1 MVRGLE
7 TKSYE
12 EWLQEMGM
20 FNLKKRRLRA
30 DMIAIFKYP
39 RCYFC
44 GGWRSKKL
52 FADSR
57 SDFPEA
63 LLMFRMDQANM
74 TSTILA
80 TESSKPVM
88 PASEKSGNEYFYILI
103 VMSFYGIFL
112 MGIMLGYMKSKR
124 KEKKSNLLL
133 LYKDEQRE
141 WGQAVKSLPTVSG
154 LRSVQIP
161 MMLSMLQESMA
172 PALSCTLCSMEG
184 SSVSESSLPDV
195 HLTIEEEV
203 PDAELVETAGAALLN
218 DSSEGSSESIHQN
231 S

>member
-1 MVRGLE
+1 MSTKMYMLE
-7 TKSYE
+7 E
-12 EWLQEMGM
+12 
-20 FNLKKRRLRA
+20 
-30 DMIAIFKYP
+30 IFS
-39 RCYFC
+39 
-44 GGWRSKKL
+44 GALGSTKL

-57 SDFPEA
+57 SWFPHRA
-63 LLMFRMDQANM
+63 LMFTMDHLNM
-74 TSTILA
+74 TQPMLAAESTG
-80 TESSKPVM
+80 
-88 PASEKSGNEYFYILI
+88 PAASTLEKGGGNGNEYFYVLI

-133 LYKDEQRE
+133 LYKDEERA
-141 WGQAVKSLPTVSG
+141 WGQAVKPLPTISG

-161 MMLSMLQESMA
+161 MMFSMLQESMA

-184 SSVSESSLPDV
+184 SSVSESSLTDV
-195 HLTIEEEV
+195 HLTIQEEV
-203 PDAELVETAGAALLN
+203 ADAELGETGEVALLD